1 MVSIRQTVHRFE
13 FKGVL
18 QMGAALAISA
28 VALLFLGVNSLILW
42 RRTVNG
48 TNSRNDGSGI
58 RTQATKTSDAAWNA
72 GHKAAV
78 PLLRTFGFLDILFA
92 LLLATTGRGGLRC
105 GTSVTADYPIPATC
119 GYIRTPARMRL
130 ELNRESRG
138 TRSGIRSR
146 WWWSESFPKPPS
158 RDPPV

>member
-1 MVSIRQTVHRFE
+1 
-13 FKGVL
+13 
-18 QMGAALAISA
+18 MGAALAISA

-78 PLLRTFGFLDILFA
+78 PLLRTFGFSRYPDFCLAEIDLD
-92 LLLATTGRGGLRC
+92 
-105 GTSVTADYPIPATC
+105 
-119 GYIRTPARMRL
+119 
-130 ELNRESRG
+130 
-138 TRSGIRSR
+138 
-146 WWWSESFPKPPS
+146 
-158 RDPPV
+158 DPR